1 MSLDFRDF
9 IRIEQSRL
17 MHISGANHHRQCDH
31 MRTSFPSCV
40 EGNGGYDPP
49 APRGESHQ
57 SSVRI
62 CERGLTVSKTH
73 GIQLDGSRF
82 WVTHRRKTY
91 GPFDYEWSSD
101 FCGVVMLYDGQK
113 FGEYCSI
120 DELYADLKPFSLPM
134 TVVCVTSI
142 VMGCLLHGI
151 LNGLHEQERF
161 ERLASQLRERGFNRF
176 VQDH

>member
-1 MSLDFRDF
+1 M
-9 IRIEQSRL
+9 I
-17 MHISGANHHRQCDH
+17 
-31 MRTSFPSCV
+31 
-40 EGNGGYDPP
+40 PP
-49 APRGESHQ
+49 ALSGPS
-57 SSVRI
+57 I
-62 CERGLTVSKTH
+62 AERRREIANKVLSMSDTH

-134 TVVCVTSI
+134 TVVSVTSI
-142 VMGCLLHGI
+142 VMGCVLFGI
-151 LNGLHEQERF
+151 LNGLREP
-161 ERLASQLRERGFNRF
+161 ERLELLAARLREHGFNRF
-176 VQDH
+176 VLVR